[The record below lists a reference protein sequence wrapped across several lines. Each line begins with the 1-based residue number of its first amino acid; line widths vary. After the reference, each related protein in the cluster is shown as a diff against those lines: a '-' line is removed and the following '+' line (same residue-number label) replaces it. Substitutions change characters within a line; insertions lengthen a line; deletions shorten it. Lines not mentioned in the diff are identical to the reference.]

1 MQEGGRFTFSCSEL
15 FLISCKVL
23 LFLLQ
28 KARGMFMTDMAKKAS
43 QVAEE
48 EEEVRRYPLRFPYS

>member
-1 MQEGGRFTFSCSEL
+1 MQEGGRFTCSCSEL

-43 QVAEE
+43 QVVE

>member
-1 MQEGGRFTFSCSEL
+1 MQEGGRFTFSCSLL

-43 QVAEE
+43 QVEEE